1 MGRRWYPTN
10 RDARAA
16 WHSNWDKNLPGAL
29 ATKYNISAATLVEV
43 AADNAWIQFWT
54 QARNDADAQKQSLTR
69 YFNDVSGDDT
79 TLAPP
84 APVVWNITAGA
95 PAEVPPGMEARVYL
109 IADQILGSMDYA
121 DADGELLGIAL
132 PAGSSGAPLG
142 PGDPVSP
149 SFELRTLAGFE
160 LEAKFKK
167 QGNNAVK
174 FQYRYIGGTWATAA
188 VLINSPGS
196 FAIPPSAPGV
206 GQQIEVRA
214 IFLLGNTEVGTYS
227 DAKPAFIAP

>member
-16 WHSNWDKNLPGAL
+16 WHANFAAKLPAL
-29 ATKYNISAATLVEV
+29 AAKYNISAGTLLEV
-43 AADNAWIQFWT
+43 DADNDWIQFWT
-54 QARNDADAQKQSLTR
+54 QARNDADSQRQAFTR
-69 YFNDVSGDDT
+69 YFNDISGDDT
-79 TLAPP
+79 KLAPP
-84 APVVWNITAGA
+84 AAVVWQITAGA

-109 IADQILGSMDYA
+109 IADQILGNMDYA
-121 DADGELLGIAL
+121 EADGELLGITV
-132 PAGSSGAPLG
+132 PGGGGSSPLG

-149 SFELRTLAGFE
+149 VFELRTLASFE

-167 QGNNAVK
+167 EGNSAVK

-188 VLINSPGS
+188 TLLASPGS
-196 FAIPPSAPGV
+196 FFVPPSVPGV
-206 GQQIEVRA
+206 AQQIEVRA
-214 IFLLGNTEVGTYS
+214 IFLLGNTEVGVYS